1 MRLQGK
7 EGIVEVGITLRLG
20 SVWVE
25 RGWGRRLPERH
36 CIYHGPYG
44 KRLERLGIPLKIQQ
58 LADRKSAKG
67 VTWSMDGPIRRLR
80 PP

>member
-25 RGWGRRLPERH
+25 RGWGGGGCRN
-36 CIYHGPYG
+36 
-44 KRLERLGIPLKIQQ
+44 GIVSITDLMG
-58 LADRKSAKG
+58 SG
-67 VTWSMDGPIRRLR
+67 
-80 PP
+80 